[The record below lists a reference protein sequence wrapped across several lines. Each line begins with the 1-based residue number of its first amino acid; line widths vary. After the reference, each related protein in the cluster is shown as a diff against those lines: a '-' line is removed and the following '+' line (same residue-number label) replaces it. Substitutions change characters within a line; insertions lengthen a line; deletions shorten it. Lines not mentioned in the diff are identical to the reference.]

1 MHPYLLKTCFLSVSG
16 THLCRKKIGKNLKIC
31 PLVINFSQY
40 RKTLSKNWRV
50 TDSQKFWIS
59 NELFKLWE
67 TNEFRAVMTFN
78 THKNTK
84 LLLNPTKVKTTA
96 ALQVLIEVVQHAGLK
111 NNRTQIHIS
120 MWMSVQIQIIIN

>member
-1 MHPYLLKTCFLSVSG
+1 
-16 THLCRKKIGKNLKIC
+16 
-31 PLVINFSQY
+31 
-40 RKTLSKNWRV
+40 
-50 TDSQKFWIS
+50 
-59 NELFKLWE
+59 
-67 TNEFRAVMTFN
+67 MTFN

-120 MWMSVQIQIIIN
+120 M